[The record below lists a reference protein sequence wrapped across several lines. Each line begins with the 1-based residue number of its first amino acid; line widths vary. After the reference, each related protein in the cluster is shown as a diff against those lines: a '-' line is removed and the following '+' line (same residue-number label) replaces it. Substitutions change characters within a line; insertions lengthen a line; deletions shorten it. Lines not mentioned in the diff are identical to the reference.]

1 MTRDEWF
8 EIARSLKSMYQQN
21 DKFLP
26 TVGIVDSWYGYLK
39 DLNTGY
45 VKLAVREYVKSER
58 FPPTVGDI
66 TKRYEEID
74 ERQKS
79 RLRDLKEIFDF
90 CHSCY
95 PTNLWS
101 EDDWA
106 AFKDKIRSEKFGDA
120 LFKAERIK
128 AHILNDRITG
138 ETPFKDYV
146 KGVDL

>member
-1 MTRDEWF
+1 MQDLNYEYAK
-8 EIARSLKSMYQQN
+8 IAVKAYADT
-21 DKFLP
+21 DKFAP
-26 TVGIVDSWYGYLK
+26 TPADI
-39 DLNTGY
+39 
-45 VKLAVREYVKSER
+45 LARYREV
-58 FPPTVGDI
+58 
-66 TKRYEEID
+66 D